1 MVFDNVRSLVV
12 RYNVLG
18 KNSLVLNLYSVPKNV
33 IHVAMYTTTHPL

>member
-12 RYNVLG
+12 RHNVLG
-18 KNSLVLNLYSVPKNV
+18 NNSLVPKVYSVPKNV